1 MIGTENPQA
10 GWFLVLTGSGF
21 LLFYALPLL
30 LVPLRWAR
38 AFRWTVNVDA
48 APKLTLYFGRCLG
61 AVAVALTLMMLRAA
75 MDPHGQRIML
85 ELTGGVAGLMT
96 GLHIYGA
103 VRRVQPWTEDAEIL
117 LYGIVLIL
125 AFWLRYTL
133 R

>member
-1 MIGTENPQA
+1 
-10 GWFLVLTGSGF
+10 
-21 LLFYALPLL
+21 
-30 LVPLRWAR
+30 
-38 AFRWTVNVDA
+38 
-48 APKLTLYFGRCLG
+48 
-61 AVAVALTLMMLRAA
+61 

-85 ELTGGVAGLMT
+85 ELTGTVAGLMT